1 MDTLNAILGQLTYDD
16 LDQWAGEAI
25 RTRGKGYVQR
35 VEELHRTANNE
46 LVAWV
51 QGTEKYAT
59 LVHLDPSGMH
69 GWLCTCPYD
78 QGPCKHAAAVIL
90 AAARSVHDTG
100 ELPMLDEDSELG
112 HILMGDQDRKLKKEP
127 NEDAADRAD
136 PGGTVKRAGPSKV
149 RKILAGKSWEELHD
163 LLVTLARE
171 FPAVERR
178 LLEADQLS
186 RGQIGPLVRS
196 LHKEIRRLTDEPA
209 WRNQWSDE
217 ASLPDYSHVRQ
228 QFRALF
234 DAGHA
239 DELLDLGNTLWR
251 LGTEQIEQSDDEGE
265 TMGAL
270 SACLEIVLQA
280 VPKSSLKRA
289 DQLLWVIERMLADE
303 FSLLDSG
310 EEILADPAYTVTD
323 WQAAAAVLEERLQG
337 LDRPKTVHFADTYRR
352 NRLIGWLIKAYE
364 RGGQAEKVLPLLEQ
378 EADVSRNY
386 EQLVDRLVLAG
397 KREQARQWC
406 VRGFD
411 RTVTEAPGIAA
422 CLQKRLREMA
432 AADRQDSLVAAYRA
446 QDFFGHA
453 SLETYRELR
462 KAAEKIGVWPKL
474 RELALAYLQT
484 GQRPDR
490 GEKLDNLPPWPLP
503 DPEVAYPAG
512 KEGGRPFPD
521 RQTLIDIAIAEKR
534 YDDVMRLYQ
543 AMKKGSRTHW
553 FVGEK
558 VAKAVFRT
566 HPEVALAIW
575 RENVDRLIAEVKPRA
590 YVEAGGF
597 LRLMRKVYEA
607 GNRLDE
613 WRALLAEL
621 RRTHKAKRRLLEVLD
636 GVSGGS
642 KKLVG

>member
-1 MDTLNAILGQLTYDD
+1 M
-16 LDQWAGEAI
+16 
-25 RTRGKGYVQR
+25 
-35 VEELHRTANNE
+35 
-46 LVAWV
+46 
-51 QGTEKYAT
+51 
-59 LVHLDPSGMH
+59 
-69 GWLCTCPYD
+69 
-78 QGPCKHAAAVIL
+78 
-90 AAARSVHDTG
+90 
-100 ELPMLDEDSELG
+100 
-112 HILMGDQDRKLKKEP
+112 
-127 NEDAADRAD
+127 
-136 PGGTVKRAGPSKV
+136 
-149 RKILAGKSWEELHD
+149 
-163 LLVTLARE
+163 
-171 FPAVERR
+171 
-178 LLEADQLS
+178 
-186 RGQIGPLVRS
+186 
-196 LHKEIRRLTDEPA
+196 
-209 WRNQWSDE
+209 
-217 ASLPDYSHVRQ
+217 
-228 QFRALF
+228 
-234 DAGHA
+234 
-239 DELLDLGNTLWR
+239 
-251 LGTEQIEQSDDEGE
+251 
-265 TMGAL
+265 
-270 SACLEIVLQA
+270 
-280 VPKSSLKRA
+280 
-289 DQLLWVIERMLADE
+289 
-303 FSLLDSG
+303 
-310 EEILADPAYTVTD
+310 
-323 WQAAAAVLEERLQG
+323 
-337 LDRPKTVHFADTYRR
+337 
-352 NRLIGWLIKAYE
+352 
-364 RGGQAEKVLPLLEQ
+364 
-378 EADVSRNY
+378 
-386 EQLVDRLVLAG
+386 
-397 KREQARQWC
+397 
-406 VRGFD
+406 
-411 RTVTEAPGIAA
+411 
-422 CLQKRLREMA
+422 
-432 AADRQDSLVAAYRA
+432 AAYRA